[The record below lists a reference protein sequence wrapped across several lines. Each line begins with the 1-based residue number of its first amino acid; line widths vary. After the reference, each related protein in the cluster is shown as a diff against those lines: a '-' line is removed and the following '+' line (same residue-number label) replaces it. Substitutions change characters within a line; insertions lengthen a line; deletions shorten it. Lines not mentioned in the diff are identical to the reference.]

1 MSKEPL
7 MTDEQVYQ
15 EICTMLDATAG
26 NPSELRDIVEF
37 LRWQITKLEEVV
49 FEKSIK
55 ENRLKIERAIE
66 GLRNLNLKIE
76 RVRDDIMMAS
86 TAANFFSL
94 KYKNHINRMKNEK
107 KDDEK

>member
-37 LRWQITKLEEVV
+37 LRWQITKLEEAV

-94 KYKNHINRMKNEK
+94 KYKNHIFSDKKDNEK
-107 KDDEK
+107 

>member
-1 MSKEPL
+1 MSKELL

-37 LRWQITKLEEVV
+37 LRWQITKLEEAV

-94 KYKNHINRMKNEK
+94 KYKNHIFSDKKDNEK
-107 KDDEK
+107 

>member
-7 MTDEQVYQ
+7 MTDEQVYR

-26 NPSELRDIVEF
+26 NPGQLRDIVESV
-37 LRWQITKLEEVV
+37 RWQITKLEESVSEGSIE
-49 FEKSIK
+49 EKHIK
-55 ENRLKIERAIE
+55 IGRAIE

-76 RVRDDIMMAS
+76 RVRDDIMMAT

-94 KYKNHINRMKNEK
+94 KYKDHIRSRK
-107 KDDEK
+107 KDDE

>member
-7 MTDEQVYQ
+7 MTDEQVYR

-26 NPSELRDIVEF
+26 NPSQLKDIVESV
-37 LRWQITKLEEVV
+37 RWQITKLEESV
-49 FEKSIK
+49 FKGSIEEK
-55 ENRLKIERAIE
+55 NLKIERAIE

-94 KYKNHINRMKNEK
+94 KYKDHISSKK
-107 KDDEK
+107 KDDG

>member
-7 MTDEQVYQ
+7 MTDEQVYR

-26 NPSELRDIVEF
+26 NPGQLRDIVES
-37 LRWQITKLEEVV
+37 LRWQITKIEEAV
-49 FEKSIK
+49 FEESIK
-55 ENRLKIERAIE
+55 EKRLKIERAIE

-94 KYKNHINRMKNEK
+94 KYKNHINCMKNEK
-107 KDDEK
+107 KDDE

>member
-37 LRWQITKLEEVV
+37 LRWQITKLEEAV
-49 FEKSIK
+49 FEQSIK
-55 ENRLKIERAIE
+55 QNCLKIERAIE

-76 RVRDDIMMAS
+76 RVRDDIMMANV
-86 TAANFFSL
+86 AAHFFSL
-94 KYKNHINRMKNEK
+94 KYKDHIFSDKKDNEK
-107 KDDEK
+107 

>member
-1 MSKEPL
+1 MSKELL

-15 EICTMLDATAG
+15 EICTMLDTTAG
-26 NPSELRDIVEF
+26 NPSQLKDIVESV
-37 LRWQITKLEEVV
+37 RWQITKLEESV
-49 FEKSIK
+49 FKGSIEEK
-55 ENRLKIERAIE
+55 NLKIERAIE

-94 KYKNHINRMKNEK
+94 KYKDHIRSKK
-107 KDDEK
+107 KDDE

>member
-7 MTDEQVYQ
+7 MTDEQAYQ

-37 LRWQITKLEEVV
+37 LRWQITKLEEAV

-94 KYKNHINRMKNEK
+94 KYKDHIFSDKKDNEK
-107 KDDEK
+107 

>member
-1 MSKEPL
+1 MTEPL
-7 MTDEQVYQ
+7 MTDKQVYQ

-26 NPSELRDIVEF
+26 NPSQLRDIVES
-37 LRWQITKLEEVV
+37 LRWQITKLEEAV
-49 FEKSIK
+49 FEGSLEEK
-55 ENRLKIERAIE
+55 NRKIDRSIE

-76 RVRDDIMMAS
+76 RIRDGIMMAS

-107 KDDEK
+107 KDDE

>member
-1 MSKEPL
+1 MSKELL

-26 NPSELRDIVEF
+26 NPSELRDIVESV
-37 LRWQITKLEEVV
+37 RWQITKLEESV
-49 FEKSIK
+49 FEGSIEK
-55 ENRLKIERAIE
+55 KNLKIERAIE

-94 KYKNHINRMKNEK
+94 KYKNHIFSDKKDNEK
-107 KDDEK
+107 

>member
-7 MTDEQVYQ
+7 MTDEQVYR

-26 NPSELRDIVEF
+26 NPGQLRDIVESV
-37 LRWQITKLEEVV
+37 RWQITKFEESV
-49 FEKSIK
+49 FEESIK
-55 ENRLKIERAIE
+55 EKNLKIERAIE

-94 KYKNHINRMKNEK
+94 KYKDHIRSK
-107 KDDEK
+107 KKETE

>member
-7 MTDEQVYQ
+7 MTDEQVYR
-15 EICTMLDATAG
+15 EICNMLDATAG

-37 LRWQITKLEEVV
+37 LRWQITKLEEAV

-94 KYKNHINRMKNEK
+94 KYKDHIFSDKKDNEK
-107 KDDEK
+107 